1 MKKYYYENSLA
12 NQNYIARPNVAWAAD
27 ITSFELNQGKK
38 VYVFF
43 CVDVFSNK
51 IVVSIF
57 RTRPIQTNNIIKNL
71 SKAIDKRLPIKPE
84 RELIIHTDRGTQF
97 SSKTYNEFLEQK
109 KGYVVASISRANTLK
124 DNTVAERFMLTFK
137 EHEIFGETFEQTVQ
151 ESVTSAA
158 KPYKSI
164 LNSFI

>member
-1 MKKYYYENSLA
+1 MKKYYYENILA
-12 NQNYIARPNVAWAAD
+12 NQNYVARPNVAWAAD

-51 IVVSIF
+51 IVASIF
-57 RTRPIQTNNIIKNL
+57 RIRPIQTNNIIKNL
-71 SKAIDKRLPIKPE
+71 SKAIDKRLPIKPK

-109 KGYVVASISRANTLK
+109 KGYVVASMSRANTPK
-124 DNTVAERFMLTFK
+124 DNAVAERFMRTFK
-137 EHEIFGETFEQTVQ
+137 EHKINDTTFQQSNRSEYEVQ
-151 ESVTSAA
+151 R
-158 KPYKSI
+158 I
-164 LNSFI
+164 